1 MHASAPAATTL
12 TLLIIWTVVDG
23 SPRYESMAP
32 YQRIAFISDIGAQRL
47 KPLFVAGCVI
57 TAVFLSA
64 SFMSERWLRHSGHL
78 ARNRGKR
85 DKAFAIIAILLSLI
99 GGAALILLSI
109 FDTLR
114 HARIHQILLMT
125 FIGSYVLSTIFV
137 CAEYYRLGIHY
148 REHKIIFVSFWIK
161 LAFIVVEMALSIA
174 LVVLRRRMND
184 DQAAILEWIIAY
196 IFTFYILSYAVDLLP
211 AVRTRHHIP
220 QGKRIT
226 EMSQALNGAQRTTA
240 ISHISTPTLTPSQT
254 NAYSEQ
260 PTLATDSVGDQ
271 ANIEKPA
278 HNQSSDAI
286 QQPPEDHLHAPEE
299 SLDV

>member
-1 MHASAPAATTL
+1 MHASAPAATIL

-23 SPRYESMAP
+23 SPRYESMEP

-57 TAVFLSA
+57 TAVLLSA
-64 SFMSERWLRHSGHL
+64 SFVSERWLRHSGHL

-85 DKAFAIIAILLSLI
+85 DKAFAIIAIFLSLI

-114 HARIHQILLMT
+114 
-125 FIGSYVLSTIFV
+125 TIFV
-137 CAEYYRLGIHY
+137 WAEYYRLGIHY
-148 REHKIIFVSFWIK
+148 QQHKIIFVSFWIK
-161 LAFIVVEMALSIA
+161 LAFIVVEMGLSIG
-174 LVVLRRRMND
+174 LVVLRKRTKE
-184 DQAAILEWIIAY
+184 DQAAILKWIIAY
-196 IFTFYILSYAVDLLP
+196 IFPFYMVSYGVDLLP
-211 AVRTRHHIP
+211 AVRTRPHIP
-220 QGKRIT
+220 Q
-226 EMSQALNGAQRTTA
+226 
-240 ISHISTPTLTPSQT
+240 
-254 NAYSEQ
+254 
-260 PTLATDSVGDQ
+260 DSVGDQ

-286 QQPPEDHLHAPEE
+286 QQPPMDHLHAPEE